1 MKDTIKLDLIELLES
16 GKTYEES
23 KEVQLIVD
31 ASAEALKFYND
42 YLVSKDQL
50 AGFFDKDKLAA
61 SQEKMSAFLDKQLNE
76 TPTKQDFSYKGFA
89 AMAIAASALLIG
101 INLYTPEAL
110 ETVTVETIEVVQ
122 LEPQIEIV
130 EEIIVEE
137 PIMVNT
143 SDTGTI
149 WSAGT
154 KLAEEYDLSL
164 YNVMYALYEANP
176 EAFTDGNIHAMKAD
190 NVLILDESMMNSV
203 STDFAYSEVRRH
215 IYCRC

>member
-1 MKDTIKLDLIELLES
+1 MKDTIKLDLIELLEA
-16 GKTYEES
+16 GKTYKES
-23 KEVQLIVD
+23 PEVQLIVD
-31 ASAEALKFYND
+31 ASDDALKFYND

-61 SQEKMSAFLDKQLNE
+61 SQDKMSAFLDKELNE
-76 TPTKQDFSYKGFA
+76 TPVNKDFSYKGFA
-89 AMAIAASALLIG
+89 AMAVAASALLIG

-110 ETVTVETIEVVQ
+110 EPVTEETLEVVQ

-176 EAFTDGNIHAMKAD
+176 DAFTDGNIHAMKAD

>member
-1 MKDTIKLDLIELLES
+1 MKDTVKLDLIELLES

-31 ASAEALKFYND
+31 ASADALKFYND

-50 AGFFDKDKLAA
+50 AGFFDKDKLEA
-61 SQEKMSAFLDKQLNE
+61 SQDKMSAFLDKQLNE
-76 TPTKQDFSYKGFA
+76 TSANQDFSYKGFA

-110 ETVTVETIEVVQ
+110 EPVTEETLEVVQ

>member
-16 GKTYEES
+16 GKTYEEAP
-23 KEVQLIVD
+23 EVQLIVD
-31 ASAEALKFYND
+31 ASDEALKFYND

-61 SQEKMSAFLDKQLNE
+61 SQDKMSAFLDKQLNE
-76 TPTKQDFSYKGFA
+76 TPANQDFSYKGFA
-89 AMAIAASALLIG
+89 AMAVAASALLIG
-101 INLYTPEAL
+101 INLYTPEVL
-110 ETVTVETIEVVQ
+110 EPVSEETIEVVQ

-176 EAFTDGNIHAMKAD
+176 DAFTDGNIHAMKAD
-190 NVLILDESMMNSV
+190 NILILDKSMMNSV

>member
-110 ETVTVETIEVVQ
+110 EPV
-122 LEPQIEIV
+122 
-130 EEIIVEE
+130 
-137 PIMVNT
+137 
-143 SDTGTI
+143 G
-149 WSAGT
+149 
-154 KLAEEYDLSL
+154 
-164 YNVMYALYEANP
+164 
-176 EAFTDGNIHAMKAD
+176 
-190 NVLILDESMMNSV
+190 
-203 STDFAYSEVRRH
+203 
-215 IYCRC
+215 